1 MSANVPQAAG
11 ALGLGQAEL
20 RVLGCLLEKQHT
32 TPDVYPLTLNSL
44 RSACNQATNRD
55 PVVEY
60 DDAVLRVALH
70 RLERRGLIRLASGR
84 GSRAP
89 KYRHLLAE
97 ALPMSSDE
105 QAVMCVLML
114 RGPQTPGELK
124 GRAGRMHAFAGLE
137 SVQQTLARLIERR
150 LVARLGRR
158 PGQKEERYAQ
168 LLADAEGEG
177 DGPAQ
182 GARAPHASAPAHG
195 GPPAEEGG
203 AIPGDGGRAATER
216 TATLAELERRVATL
230 EREVAELRAAAGG
243 ARDGQQR
250 TVLPR

>member
-1 MSANVPQAAG
+1 MSAEAG
-11 ALGLGQAEL
+11 HFAGDLDLGPAEL
-20 RVLGCLLEKQHT
+20 RVLGCLLEKQRT

-44 RSACNQATNRD
+44 RSACNQVTNRD
-55 PVVEY
+55 PVVDY
-60 DDAVLRVALH
+60 DDTVLRVALH

-97 ALPMSSDE
+97 ALPMGDDE
-105 QAVMCVLML
+105 EAVMCVLML

-124 GRAGRMHAFAGLE
+124 GRAGRMHAFASLE
-137 SVQQTLARLIERR
+137 SVQQTLERLIERR

-243 ARDGQQR
+243 ARNGQQR
-250 TVLPR
+250 TELPR